1 MHDLSCRQ
9 VPNLKIAHMILKYS
23 LNKINI
29 SITSMKML
37 TLPLPSTWF
46 AQYHITLSNKIII
59 GTNLSI
65 KQFIDLLNS
74 QVPSLNG
81 KEPDK

>member
-1 MHDLSCRQ
+1 
-9 VPNLKIAHMILKYS
+9 
-23 LNKINI
+23 
-29 SITSMKML
+29 ML